1 MSSIREKMMAKTAEL
16 RSAKDIDLSPDRKPT
31 APRTGPGMAS
41 ALATA
46 QERIAE
52 LEKAAAAA
60 TSTEVPVAEI
70 RPNPWQP
77 RRVFNEAKL
86 NELASSI
93 RASGLIQPI
102 VVRRVSEGY
111 EIVAGERR
119 WRAHRL
125 IGKDS
130 IRVVQVEIS
139 DQDMAML
146 ALAENIVRDGL
157 SDYEISLSIRQ
168 TEKEFPNR
176 TQMASALG
184 MARSDLYRLLSFA
197 DLPDFI
203 IKDLDLQP
211 NLLGAT
217 AAEAV
222 VSVLK
227 KHGDVAVAAVKS
239 HWPDVVSG
247 ELDQTKFGRN
257 IKQAVEGGG
266 KAASVRDRNIEKI
279 FAGKS
284 QAGSIT
290 KDSSGFT
297 VKIRPG
303 MLDAQQEE
311 RIRSLL
317 AELFGT
323 AS

>member
-60 TSTEVPVAEI
+60 TSAEVPVAEI

-257 IKQAVEGGG
+257 IKQAVESGG

>member
-60 TSTEVPVAEI
+60 APAEVSVADI

-102 VVRRVSEGY
+102 VVRAVSDGY

-125 IGKDS
+125 IGKES

-168 TEKEFPNR
+168 TEREFPNR
-176 TQMASALG
+176 TQMAAALG

-197 DLPDFI
+197 DLPEFI

-227 KHGDVAVAAVKS
+227 KHGDVAVAAAKT
-239 HWPDVVSG
+239 HWADVVSG

-257 IKQAVEGGG
+257 IRQAVESGG
-266 KAASVRDRNIEKI
+266 KETSVRDRNIEKI
-279 FAGKS
+279 FAGKN

-297 VKIRPG
+297 VKIKPG
-303 MLDAQQEE
+303 MLDARQEE

>member
-16 RSAKDIDLSPDRKPT
+16 RSAKDIDLNPDRKPT

-41 ALATA
+41 ALASA

-52 LEKAAAAA
+52 LEKAAAASA
-60 TSTEVPVAEI
+60 PTEVRVADI

-77 RRVFNEAKL
+77 RRVFNEGKL

-102 VVRRVSEGY
+102 VVRPVSDGY

-125 IGKDS
+125 IGKGS

-176 TQMASALG
+176 SQMASALG

-217 AAEAV
+217 AAETV

-227 KHGDVAVAAVKS
+227 KHGDVAIAAART
-239 HWPDVVSG
+239 HWADVVSG
-247 ELDQTKFGRN
+247 ELDQTRFGRN
-257 IKQAVEGGG
+257 IKLTVESGG
-266 KAASVRDRNIEKI
+266 KPASVRDRSIEKI
-279 FAGKS
+279 FAGKN

-297 VKIRPG
+297 VKIKPG
-303 MLDAQQEE
+303 MLGVQQEE
-311 RIRSLL
+311 RIRNLL

-323 AS
+323 TG

>member
-16 RSAKDIDLSPDRKPT
+16 RSAKDIDLDPDRKPT
-31 APRTGPGMAS
+31 TPRTGPGMAS
-41 ALATA
+41 ALASA

-60 TSTEVPVAEI
+60 ATAEVPVADI

-77 RRVFNEAKL
+77 RRVFNEEKL

-93 RASGLIQPI
+93 RAIGLIQPI
-102 VVRRVSEGY
+102 VVRPVSNGY
-111 EIVAGERR
+111 EIAAGERR

-125 IGKDS
+125 IGKES

-176 TQMASALG
+176 SQMASALG

-211 NLLGAT
+211 SLLGAT

-222 VSVLK
+222 VSVLR
-227 KHGDVAVAAVKS
+227 KHGEIAVDAAKA

-247 ELDQTKFGRN
+247 ELDQTRFGRN
-257 IKQAVEGGG
+257 IKLAVESGG
-266 KAASVRDRNIEKI
+266 KPASVRDRSIEKI
-279 FAGKS
+279 FSGKN

-323 AS
+323 TG